1 MHVENVKASRHWHLW
16 REFAD
21 DRWIPRTKSQLRG
34 KLDFHLSGSNILN
47 TMGWSLMIS
56 VELWAVPIVHAFDSP
71 WNLPHGPDNRF
82 GFRRSINRRHPSF
95 STGARM
101 SARADRGARS
111 SISILL
117 RIKSRSFGRIVSNW
131 RSQTSPCMTSLYF
144 TSQQGKPIVK

>member
-34 KLDFHLSGSNILN
+34 KFDFHLSGSNILN

-71 WNLPHGPDNRF
+71 WNLPHGPHNRF

-101 SARADRGARS
+101 SARADRGRGHRS
-111 SISILL
+111 AFCCVSSLDHLEELWVIGGVRPLPVWRLSILPANKENL
-117 RIKSRSFGRIVSNW
+117 
-131 RSQTSPCMTSLYF
+131 L
-144 TSQQGKPIVK
+144 